1 MTRYCFATG
10 WQRIGQTVYFAQS
23 ESQDYDFVASWVA
36 DDVRH
41 LATVQLKEVVPSAL
55 NPTTSLKAIL
65 DSLGKYVDSENLT
78 VAIHLN
84 QHRRFDPQDVIV
96 PLLPIAGMWIFGSIS
111 EDQSEWGLW
120 GNFMEQREGTRFTYP
135 S

>member
-1 MTRYCFATG
+1 M
-10 WQRIGQTVYFAQS
+10 
-23 ESQDYDFVASWVA
+23 ASWVA

-135 S
+135 A